1 MSILWDI
8 SKANEIEELPFPII
22 TEGTQDCGNGVYLLK
37 AGTPISEDR
46 EVANDGDA
54 AMLVAEDF
62 YFYSNSPAQPKLV
75 ECITGGYVDL
85 NAAEAASGLTYT
97 DAAKSALEEAGITL
111 VDGKLETGG
120 GLPEVD
126 ADDNGKVLTVV
137 EGAWAAAAG
146 GSGGGGVLVVTATL
160 TADGAGTC
168 DKTMGEIWTAA
179 QTMPVILV
187 ENLAPVGI
195 IGITQA
201 AIKYTSEPSY
211 ILRGVNTNYR
221 ATSLDDYPSADSGGE
236 PGRT

>member
-1 MSILWDI
+1 MSKTITIPASAGNRVTIILNGKSYELPTGVEI
-8 SKANEIEELPFPII
+8 SVPDEVAALLSANEEMAP
-22 TEGTQDCGNGVYLLK
+22 Q
-37 AGTPISEDR
+37 
-46 EVANDGDA
+46 
-54 AMLVAEDF
+54 
-62 YFYSNSPAQPKLV
+62 
-75 ECITGGYVDL
+75 TGL
-85 NAAEAASGLTYT
+85 IAEADLPPIT
-97 DAAKSALEEAGITL
+97 AKDKGKYAHLNDTTGAVEYEA
-111 VDGKLETGG
+111 V
-120 GLPEVD
+120 LPEVD

-160 TADGAGTC
+160 TADGTGTC

-221 ATSLDDYPSADSGGE
+221 ETSLDDYPSVDSGDE
-236 PGRT
+236 PGGT